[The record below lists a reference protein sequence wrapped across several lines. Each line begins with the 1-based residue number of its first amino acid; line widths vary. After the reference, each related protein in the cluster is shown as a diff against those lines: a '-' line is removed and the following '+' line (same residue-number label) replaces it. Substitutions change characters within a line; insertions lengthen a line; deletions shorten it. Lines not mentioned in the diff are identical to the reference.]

1 MAIHHKEETVM
12 EEVIAIAALIVIVT
26 WAIYSIVKRIRFGSS
41 CCGTKTPPD
50 KKVRV
55 KDRNKT
61 NYPYEYVL
69 KVDRMHCSNCARRI
83 ENAFNS
89 TAGRWAKADLENSE
103 VRLFSKHE
111 ETQQDLSDIVSS
123 AGYVMSSYI
132 PKIK

>member
-1 MAIHHKEETVM
+1 MRD
-12 EEVIAIAALIVIVT
+12 VILIMVLIVIV
-26 WAIYSIVKRIRFGSS
+26 AVDIYFIVRRVRFGSS

-69 KVDRMHCSNCARRI
+69 KVGGMHCSNCARRI

-89 TAGRWAKADLENSE
+89 TDGRWARANIENSE
-103 VRLFSKHE
+103 VNLLSKHE
-111 ETQQDLSDIVSS
+111 ETQQDLEGVVSA
-123 AGYVMSSYI
+123 AGYVMISY
-132 PKIK
+132 KAET